1 MGAFSVPARVTDYQ
15 QTKELDLKPWL
26 LLAAVLLALVDL
38 LAVLILRGLLRPGLQ
53 SAALLLAVV
62 FLSGQTYSGAR
73 AQQFTPAERF
83 AMSAA
88 LDTRL
93 AYVLTGDG
101 DVDEMSRAGLTGLS
115 NTLRLRTSIEPEA
128 PMAVDVERDPLML
141 FPILYWPIVA
151 AQPPLS
157 EQAIA
162 RVSQFMRTGGII
174 VFDSRDGGNSLPALR
189 RQLGIGGGGNAAGR
203 LRRLLS
209 RLDIPPLSPVPKD
222 HVLTKAFYLLQGFPG
237 RYVGGPVWVEQQSA
251 GVNDGVSSVIIG
263 GNDWAAAWAMD
274 EKNKPLILPTPG
286 GARQRELAFRFGVNL
301 VMYALTGNYKSDQ
314 VHIPAILERLGQ

>member
-1 MGAFSVPARVTDYQ
+1 
-15 QTKELDLKPWL
+15 
-26 LLAAVLLALVDL
+26 AVLA
-38 LAVLILRGLLRPGLQ
+38 LRGLLRP
-53 SAALLLAVV
+53 SVRAAALILGAVLL
-62 FLSGQTYSGAR
+62 LSNGLPGAR
-73 AQQFTPAERF
+73 AQNFSPAERF

-93 AYVLTGDG
+93 AYVLTGDPQ
-101 DVDEMSRAGLTGLS
+101 VDEMSRAGLTGLS

-128 PMAVDVERDPLML
+128 PMAVDVEQDPLVL
-141 FPILYWPIVA
+141 FPILYWPITA
-151 AQPPLS
+151 DQPPLS

-162 RVSQFMRTGGII
+162 RISQFMRTGGTI
-174 VFDSRDGGNSLPALR
+174 VFDSRDGGNSMPALR
-189 RQLGIGGGGNAAGR
+189 RRLGVSGGGSGDSAGR

-209 RLDIPPLSPVPKD
+209 RLDTPPLAPVPQG

-237 RYVGGPVWVEQQSA
+237 RYAGSPVWVEQRPA
-251 GVNDGVSSVIIG
+251 GVNDGVSSVIVG

-274 EKNKPLILPTPG
+274 ERHKPLILPTPG